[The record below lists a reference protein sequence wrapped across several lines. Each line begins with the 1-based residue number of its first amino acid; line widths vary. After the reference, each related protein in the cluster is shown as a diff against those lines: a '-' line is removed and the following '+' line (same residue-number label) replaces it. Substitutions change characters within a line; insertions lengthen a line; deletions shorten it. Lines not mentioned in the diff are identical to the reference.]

1 MDIFQAVILGIVQ
14 GLTEFLP
21 ISSSGHLVIFQK
33 LFGFQEAPIVF
44 DTLVHFGTLVAL
56 IFFFWKDIKKILKD
70 KKMILLLTVGTIP
83 VVIVGFLLQE
93 KIEAI
98 FSSLL
103 LVGISFLIT
112 ATLLFFTRF
121 VKKPQKS
128 IKEIGVKDAAVV
140 GLFQA
145 LSILPGVSR
154 SGSTISGSLFRNINK
169 EDAFNF
175 SFYLGM
181 IAILGAT
188 ILQIPGILD
197 LNKEEAIGGFFGF
210 FFAAIVGFFAL
221 RILKKVVIQ
230 GKFHYFGI
238 YCAILGIICILVHLL
253 EI

>member
-33 LFGFQEAPIVF
+33 LFGFTQAPIAI
-44 DTLVHFGTLVAL
+44 DTLVHFGTLVSL
-56 IFFFWKDIKKILKD
+56 IFFFWSDIKKVLKD
-70 KKMILLLTVGTIP
+70 KKLILLLIIGTIP

-98 FSSLL
+98 FNSLL

-112 ATLLFFTRF
+112 ATILFFTRF
-121 VKKPQKS
+121 VKNSQKN
-128 IKEIGVKDAAVV
+128 IKEIGAKDAIIV

-154 SGSTISGSLFRNINK
+154 SGSTISGSLFCSIKK

-188 ILQIPGILD
+188 ILQIPEILNFNAD
-197 LNKEEAIGGFFGF
+197 EAIGGFVGF
-210 FFAAIVGFFAL
+210 FFAAVVGFFAL
-221 RILKKVVIQ
+221 KGLKKVVIN
-230 GKFHYFGI
+230 GKLYYFGI
-238 YCAILGIICILVHLL
+238 YCAIIGIICIISQYL
-253 EI
+253 